1 MLHLLF
7 GGLALAD
14 HSLLDLKCG
23 VFKYG
28 QIVHDQ
34 SGNSGTACLTE
45 HQSRGRIDVDEDL
58 LDGRLMR
65 LIVADDF
72 VDMADNH
79 GDAFG
84 KRRAGRVLIQ
94 PEAT

>member
-1 MLHLLF
+1 MLYLLF
-7 GGLALAD
+7 GGLTLAD
-14 HSLLDLKCG
+14 HGLLDLKRG

-34 SGNSGTACLTE
+34 SSNRRTARLTE
-45 HQSRGRIDVDEDL
+45 HQSRGRVDVDEDL

-72 VDMADNH
+72 VDMADNY

-84 KRRAGRVLIQ
+84 K
-94 PEAT
+94 